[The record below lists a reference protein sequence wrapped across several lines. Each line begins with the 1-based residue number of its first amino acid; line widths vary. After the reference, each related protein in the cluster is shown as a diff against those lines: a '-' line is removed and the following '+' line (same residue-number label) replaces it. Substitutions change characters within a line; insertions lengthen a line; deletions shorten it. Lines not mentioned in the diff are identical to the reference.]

1 MRRYEFK
8 KFPLLAIV
16 LTILALVSAVA
27 SITISLAINDY
38 GDGIVFLALLEIV
51 AAVLI
56 LAGLTTGRTTLVRV
70 ISIIITVGL
79 LVSSFILSIV
89 KYSTHDIW
97 LFGVALL
104 MLIDSVLG
112 LVYFVSLKNERIQ
125 KMHAVTS
132 ITFAS
137 LTFVYFV
144 IYTIVDVAESS
155 NDNAVMHPYFYALL
169 IAYIF
174 VSLLPFVVHTSLSK
188 IEDEVSTVDNQ
199 EDKNI

>member
-16 LTILALVSAVA
+16 LTILALVAAVI
-27 SITISLAINDY
+27 SITISLAIDDY

-51 AAVLI
+51 ASVLI
-56 LAGLTTGRTTLVRV
+56 LAGLTTGRTGLVRV
-70 ISIIITVGL
+70 ISVIITVGL
-79 LVSSFILSIV
+79 LVSSFILAIV
-89 KYSTHDIW
+89 KYYTHDVV

-104 MLIDSVLG
+104 MLIASVLG

-125 KMHAVTS
+125 KMHAVTA

-137 LTFVYFV
+137 LAFVYFV
-144 IYTIVDVAESS
+144 VYTIVDIAESS
-155 NDNAVMHPYFYALL
+155 NDGNIMHPYFYALL
-169 IAYIF
+169 VAYIF
-174 VSLLPFVVHTSLSK
+174 VSLLPFVVHTSLNR
-188 IEDEVSTVDNQ
+188 IEDEPTVVDNE